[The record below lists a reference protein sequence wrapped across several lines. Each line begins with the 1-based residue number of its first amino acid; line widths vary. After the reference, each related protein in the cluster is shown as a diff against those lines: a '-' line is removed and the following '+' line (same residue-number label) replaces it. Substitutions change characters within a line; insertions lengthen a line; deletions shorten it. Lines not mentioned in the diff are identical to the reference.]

1 MDKKRV
7 KGGVDNPPTCPPD
20 RPPDLTTTIVTT
32 PGDSK
37 VETPSPTPV
46 LTNDTPSD
54 EPVQGNHPQE
64 LVNQVEEEPPT
75 STQNPADKA
84 LEVEIKKHKDV
95 DIQVGES
102 YTDNKVN
109 QINEHLPKNKIMSKK
124 PKTLNSTECLG
135 ILANAFATLLINNS
149 KELFQFATFAA
160 YIYFGQEGF
169 MVLAILNMLYHLFMA
184 YSSNSEDDTEDDSNR
199 NETVKLVYDSLKLP
213 RTEKI
218 KLKNKIDAH
227 KNLRKKKHLRESNS
241 SEESEGEEEVTA
253 TKPDFSRGT
262 PKFSLTGHIHETP
275 ITFELDS
282 GSAVSIIGSDTYDL
296 IDPDY
301 ILEERETSKVCSD
314 FNGQA
319 IRFRCLSK
327 LQIKFQDHAVIHDFY
342 ISEGSKTNCLL
353 GADIMRSKRIGIHH
367 GDEDKVFV
375 TFGKVNDQ
383 PIKRIPVDENFSY
396 DLYVRNTEDLDGGEP
411 TAIEVTLMENN
422 YVNLV
427 NFKEWNHV
435 TGIVRID
442 SPEFVKEDLL
452 GQFDQDGLLTVP
464 IHNPDFATK
473 TLKEGQKIG
482 TFEVLSPGTTITHP
496 HNKVT
501 ETINEHFRP
510 TMTVQDAITV
520 LEEAETKQAN
530 EQNDTTSIQQ
540 DNAGNESP
548 EDSTIETV
556 NKITLSNDLQTVE
569 SDINEEGLVESLE
582 PQLRIKESPDVWKD
596 LLVDVPQH
604 LQAKVFKTLTV
615 DHPSVVSKTSTDFG
629 SCKLTDSE
637 FPILLKDSEGFTSR
651 PYPLNEVYSQQ
662 VDEIIQGMVA
672 SDLLVPE
679 SSNYSSSVFI
689 RPRPDSTGS
698 GNFRVRCITDYRQT
712 SKVRH

>member
-1 MDKKRV
+1 M
-7 KGGVDNPPTCPPD
+7 DNPPTLPPD
-20 RPPDLTTTIVTT
+20 RPPDLTTTIATT
-32 PGDSK
+32 PGESK
-37 VETPSPTPV
+37 VETPPPTPV
-46 LTNDTPSD
+46 LTNDIPSG
-54 EPVQGNHPQE
+54 EPVKEKHPQE
-64 LVNQVEEEPPT
+64 LVNQVEEKPPT
-75 STQNPADKA
+75 PTQNTADKA
-84 LEVEIKKHKDV
+84 LEIPIKTHKDV

-109 QINEHLPKNKIMSKK
+109 QINEHLPKNKIMSKSS
-124 PKTLNSTECLG
+124 KTLESIECLG
-135 ILANAFATLLINNS
+135 ILANTFATLLRNNS

-169 MVLAILNMLYHLFMA
+169 LVLAILNMLYHLFMS
-184 YSSNSEDDTEDDSNR
+184 YSKNSKKDTEGDNNK
-199 NETVKLVYDSLKLP
+199 NETVRPVYDSLKLP
-213 RTEKI
+213 RTEKV
-218 KLKNKIDAH
+218 KLKNKIDTH
-227 KNLRKKKHLRESNS
+227 KNLRKKKLQRESNT
-241 SEESEGEEEVTA
+241 SEESEGEEEITVT
-253 TKPDFSRGT
+253 PPVFSRGT
-262 PKFSLTGHIHETP
+262 PKFSLTGYIHETP

-301 ILEERETSKVCSD
+301 ILKERPTTKVCSD
-314 FNGQA
+314 FNNQA
-319 IRFRCLSK
+319 IRFRCLST
-327 LQIKFQDHAVIHDFY
+327 LQIKFQNNVVTHDFY

-375 TFGKVNDQ
+375 TFGNIDGQ
-383 PIKRIPVDENFSY
+383 PTKRIPVDENFSY
-396 DLYVRNTEDLDGGEP
+396 DLYVRNTEDLEGGEP
-411 TAIEVTLMENN
+411 TAVEVTLMENN

-427 NFKEWNHV
+427 NFREWNNV

-442 SPEFVKEDLL
+442 TPEFAKEDLL
-452 GQFDQDGLLTVP
+452 GQFNQDGLLTVP
-464 IHNPDFATK
+464 IHNQDFATK

-482 TFEVLSPGTTITHP
+482 TFKVLSPGTTITHP

-510 TMTVQDAITV
+510 TMTVQDAVTV
-520 LEEAETKQAN
+520 LEEAESKRTKERN
-530 EQNDTTSIQQ
+530 NDTPIQE
-540 DNAGNESP
+540 DNTGNQSP
-548 EDSTIETV
+548 EGSTVETV
-556 NKITLSNDLQTVE
+556 NKITLSNDLQTIE

-582 PQLRIKESPDVWKD
+582 PQVRIKESSDVWKD

-615 DHPSVVSKTSTDFG
+615 DHPSVVSKTATDFG
-629 SCKLTDSE
+629 SCKLTESE

-662 VDEIIQGMVA
+662 VDEIIQGMVT

-698 GNFRVRCITDYRQT
+698 GNFRVRCITDYRKT
-712 SKVRH
+712 SKVRY